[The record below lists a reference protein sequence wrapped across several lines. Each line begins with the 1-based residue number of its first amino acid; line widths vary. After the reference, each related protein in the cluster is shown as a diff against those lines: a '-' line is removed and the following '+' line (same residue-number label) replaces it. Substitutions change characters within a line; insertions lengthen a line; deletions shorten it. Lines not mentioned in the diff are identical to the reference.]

1 MNIFFE
7 LSFRDLDKNY
17 LSGLVRNFDGRQ
29 KDSHVIL
36 INLFNGYHF
45 FSLANALPDNSLL
58 CNRLKFSDHANGA
71 RDHEMQL

>member
-36 INLFNGYHF
+36 INLFNGSHF
-45 FSLANALPDNSLL
+45 FSLTTSLSPML
-58 CNRLKFSDHANGA
+58 SLTTPYCAIG
-71 RDHEMQL
+71 